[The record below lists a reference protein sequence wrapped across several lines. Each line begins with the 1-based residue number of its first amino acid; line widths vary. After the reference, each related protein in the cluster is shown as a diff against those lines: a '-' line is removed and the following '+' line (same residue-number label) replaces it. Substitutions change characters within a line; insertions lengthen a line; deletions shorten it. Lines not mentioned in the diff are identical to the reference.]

1 MLVMVFIFVVFV
13 IQGVAFI
20 TLCERHCLGG
30 SQCRIGPNKVS
41 YIGVFQAVFDGIK
54 LMKKEALL
62 GWKVSSFYFILVPVL
77 AFMISNI
84 YWFVLPF
91 FYSFFTFEYSIVFM
105 MCLVGV
111 FVYCLLFRGIV
122 SKSKYGM
129 LGGLRSSS
137 QSVSYEVV
145 FSIFLVSLM
154 FEVSCYSFSFAFNFY
169 TLIFVFLYLFLVLAE
184 LNRAPFDFSEGES
197 ELVSG
202 FNVEYS
208 SVPFVLLFLREYGSL
223 LFFRV
228 LFSVLFFNF
237 SILAIFLFF
246 FLVIFVRRSFPR
258 FRYDKMMGFF
268 WFCLMPLVLFFLVF
282 SVFYWL

>member
-1 MLVMVFIFVVFV
+1 MIFV
-13 IQGVAFI
+13 
-20 TLCERHCLGG
+20 
-30 SQCRIGPNKVS
+30 KVR
-41 YIGVFQAVFDGIK
+41 VCFNF
-54 LMKKEALL
+54 LL
-62 GWKVSSFYFILVPVL
+62 NFLR
-77 AFMISNI
+77 NI

-111 FVYCLLFRGIV
+111 FVYCLLFSGIV

-154 FEVSCYSFSFAFNFY
+154 F
-169 TLIFVFLYLFLVLAE
+169 E

-228 LFSVLFFNF
+228 LFSVLFFSF